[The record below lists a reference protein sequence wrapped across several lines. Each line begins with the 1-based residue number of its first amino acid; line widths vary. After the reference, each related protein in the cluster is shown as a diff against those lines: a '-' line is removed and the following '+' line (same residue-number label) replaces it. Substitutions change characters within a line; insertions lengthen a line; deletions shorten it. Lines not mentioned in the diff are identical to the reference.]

1 MISMA
6 DTISTISEEGAL
18 SLFQAVALSENDN
31 TNVLIAKLRLGHR
44 QRYSRIEKLMHVGL
58 IRRINGKYSLTS
70 FGRIV
75 FSILI
80 KVENAI
86 KYYWKLK
93 AIDSI
98 LLSSDRKELPP
109 HEYQMIIYKLIDN
122 HEIKAILVSEE
133 F

>member
-1 MISMA
+1 MISVA
-6 DTISTISEEGAL
+6 DTISAISEEKAL

-31 TNVLIAKLRLGHR
+31 TNVLITKLRLNSR

-122 HEIKAILVSEE
+122 HEIKAILVSDE

>member
-1 MISMA
+1 MISVA
-6 DTISTISEEGAL
+6 DTISAISEEKAL

-31 TNVLIAKLRLGHR
+31 TNVLITKLRLNSR

>member
-1 MISMA
+1 MA

-44 QRYSRIEKLMHVGL
+44 QYYSRIEKLMHIGL

-70 FGRIV
+70 FGKIV

-80 KVENAI
+80 KVEVV
-86 KYYWKLK
+86 KC
-93 AIDSI
+93 
-98 LLSSDRKELPP
+98 
-109 HEYQMIIYKLIDN
+109 
-122 HEIKAILVSEE
+122 SETSKG
-133 F
+133 